1 MTSTSSTPTPEPD
14 ASARLSSSVASCFVW
29 FAGVGS
35 LAVSGALIAY
45 AIRNGSGHSGFEP
58 WLLSVVFVASLII
71 GFAALFS
78 SRSRTAAI
86 VACVAG
92 IAGLALLFYL
102 DRFNVLLQYDRW
114 LQRGMP

>member
-1 MTSTSSTPTPEPD
+1 MTSTSSTPTPESEP
-14 ASARLSSSVASCFVW
+14 SARHGSSFASGLVW
-29 FAGVGS
+29 SAGAGS

-45 AIRNGSGHSGFEP
+45 TIRNGSGHTGFEP
-58 WLLSVVFVASLII
+58 WLLSVVFVGSLII
-71 GFAALFS
+71 GFSALLS

-86 VACVAG
+86 LACVAG